1 MRNIDLNKLIT
12 DKSKELGFNL
22 VGFTSPYKTNQN
34 NNLDNWLN
42 LKYHASMNWMEA
54 SKDKRSDIFKY
65 FPEVQTIISFAYNYY
80 TY

>member
-42 LKYHASMNWMEA
+42 LKYHASMNWMET

-65 FPEVQTIISFAYNYY
+65 FPEVKTIISFAYNYY
-80 TY
+80 T